1 LISECRVLL
10 ITASSR
16 ADLHT
21 MYTTEPRAEQ
31 DIFDSLADLCAAPG
45 FAHALAWMSLR
56 DNYVT
61 FEGVMDGKALAA
73 SYAPGRTV
81 RTEFSTL
88 LGLLIR
94 RPLDL
99 SEPTPAEIQALFD
112 RTGILLDELHQRL
125 GRPMWDS
132 IIETAKL
139 MQEDGAARPASPF
152 TRADV
157 LREPIF
163 YGGESAYS
171 FQYRDMALER
181 YAADEAWLTA
191 NKGFCIA
198 DAQAVA
204 SAISEIQS
212 SKIVTALSRLKAKTP
227 SFPSLL
233 PAFTTTADEIASRCG
248 LPIET
253 LRAVLAALSVSAPAN
268 QDFTSLGAFNVANAC
283 PIVAL
288 PDGSYISLQTY
299 GIVESLY
306 DSPFYWMVGDKTY
319 HSKASAH
326 RGAFTEQFVAK
337 RLRSVFGD
345 QNVYTNVNIEAVS
358 NRVSEMD
365 VLVLFGDRALIVQCK
380 SKKMTLDSRRG
391 NDRTLRDDFQKAVQ
405 DAYDQGLLCARSLS
419 RPELDFIKEGGAK
432 LEIPEL
438 RHVYILCAVSDHYP
452 VLTVQAR
459 HFLQY
464 EGDSV
469 IHAPLV
475 ADVFLI
481 DVLAEMLSSPLRLL
495 SYIDRRVGYAER
507 IHGTNE
513 LAILGYHLSQNL
525 WFEDENSIAMMADD
539 FSLDLD
545 TAMTVRREGIPGTA
559 TPKGILTKFTGTH
572 VARIIEKIEHEADP
586 DLVDL
591 GFLLLNINGD
601 TVKQLDQGMKDV
613 ARRTRI
619 DGQPHDFSLG
629 FDKGDAG
636 LTIHCSRA
644 STRDAIDVLAD
655 HCRRRKYVHRSDK
668 WFGLL
673 VREADGLPKLSLAVR
688 FPWKRDIRMDN
699 LTQGM
704 VLNGNRHLAQQR
716 PGGRAP
722 DGSKI
727 GRNDPCTCGSGKK
740 FKKCCMA

>member
-1 LISECRVLL
+1 M
-10 ITASSR
+10 AS
-16 ADLHT
+16 
-21 MYTTEPRAEQ
+21 TEPRAEQ
-31 DIFDSLADLCAAPG
+31 DIFDDLAELCAAPG

-61 FEGVMDGKALAA
+61 FDGAMGSEALAA

-94 RPLDL
+94 QPIDL

-112 RTGILLDELHQRL
+112 RTGTLLNELHERL

-132 IIETAKL
+132 IIETAKA
-139 MQEDGAARPASPF
+139 MQEEGAERPSSPF

-181 YAADEAWLTA
+181 YAADEGWLIA

-204 SAISEIQS
+204 EAISEIQTD
-212 SKIVTALSRLKAKTP
+212 KIVSVLSRLKAKSP
-227 SFPSLL
+227 SLPSLL
-233 PAFTTTADEIASRCG
+233 PAFTTTIDEIVGHCG
-248 LPIET
+248 LSAKT
-253 LRAVLAALSVSAPAN
+253 VRAALATISVAAPAN

-288 PDGSYISLQTY
+288 PDGSYLSLQTY

-306 DSPFYWMVGDKTY
+306 DSPFYWMVGDKSY
-319 HSKASAH
+319 RPKASAH

-337 RLRSVFGD
+337 RLRSVFGE
-345 QNVYTNVNIEAVS
+345 QNVHTNVNIEAA
-358 NRVSEMD
+358 NGRVSEMD

-380 SKKMTLDSRRG
+380 SKKMTLESRKG
-391 NDRTLRDDFQKAVQ
+391 NDQTLRDDFQKAVQ

-419 RPELDFIKEGGAK
+419 RPELNFMKEDGAK

-438 RHVYILCAVSDHYP
+438 RNVYILCAVSDHYP

-464 EGDSV
+464 EDDAV

-475 ADVFLI
+475 ADVFLV
-481 DVLAEMLSSPLRLL
+481 DVLAEMLASPLRFL

-507 IHGTNE
+507 IQGTNE

-525 WFEDENSIAMMADD
+525 WFDDENSVAMVADD

-545 TAMTVRREGIPGTA
+545 TAMTVRRVGIPGTA
-559 TPKGILTKFTGTH
+559 TPKGILTRFTGTH
-572 VARIIEKIEHEADP
+572 VARVIEKIEHEADP
-586 DLVDL
+586 DLIDL

-601 TVKQLDQGMKDV
+601 TVRQLDQGMKDV
-613 ARRTRI
+613 ARRTRL
-619 DGQPHDFSLG
+619 DGLPHDFTLG
-629 FDKGDAG
+629 FDTGDAG

-644 STRDAIDVLAD
+644 LPSDSLEALAS
-655 HCRRRKYVHRSDK
+655 HCRRRKYVHRADN

-673 VREADGLPKLSLAVR
+673 VRETDGLPKASLAVR
-688 FPWKRDIRMDN
+688 FPWKRDARMDN

-704 VLNGNRHLAQQR
+704 VVNGNRNISQPKH
-716 PGGRAP
+716 GGRKP
-722 DGSKI
+722 TRSKI
-727 GRNDPCTCGSGKK
+727 GRNDPCPCGSGKK
-740 FKKCCMA
+740 FKKCCIG

>member
-1 LISECRVLL
+1 MDSVE
-10 ITASSR
+10 T
-16 ADLHT
+16 
-21 MYTTEPRAEQ
+21 RAEQ
-31 DIFDSLADLCAAPG
+31 DIFDDLAELCATPG
-45 FAHALAWMSLR
+45 YTHALAWMSLR

-61 FEGVMDGKALAA
+61 FDGAMDSEALAA

-88 LGLLIR
+88 LGLLVR
-94 RPLDL
+94 RPIDL

-112 RTGILLDELHQRL
+112 RTGTLLNELHERL

-132 IIETAKL
+132 IIEAAKA
-139 MQEDGAARPASPF
+139 MQEDGAERPPSPF

-181 YAADEAWLTA
+181 YAADEGWLTA

-204 SAISEIQS
+204 EAISEIQTG
-212 SKIVTALSRLKAKTP
+212 KIVSVLSRLKAKSP

-233 PAFTTTADEIASRCG
+233 PAFTTTIDEVAAHCG
-248 LPIET
+248 LSVKT
-253 LRAVLAALSVSAPAN
+253 VGAALAAISVAAPAN
-268 QDFTSLGAFNVANAC
+268 QGFTSLGAFNVANAC

-288 PDGSYISLQTY
+288 PDGSYLSLQTY

-306 DSPFYWMVGDKTY
+306 DSPFYWMVGDKSY
-319 HSKASAH
+319 RPKASAH

-337 RLRSVFGD
+337 RLRSVFGE
-345 QNVYTNVNIEAVS
+345 QNVHTNVNIEAA
-358 NRVSEMD
+358 NGRVSEMD

-380 SKKMTLDSRRG
+380 SKKMTLESRKG
-391 NDRTLRDDFQKAVQ
+391 NDKTLRDDFQKAVQ

-419 RPELDFIKEGGAK
+419 RPELDFMKEDGAK

-438 RHVYILCAVSDHYP
+438 RYVYILCAVSDHYP

-459 HFLQY
+459 HFLKY
-464 EGDSV
+464 EEDAV

-481 DVLAEMLSSPLRLL
+481 DVLAEMLASPLRLL

-507 IHGTNE
+507 IRGTNE

-525 WFEDENSIAMMADD
+525 WFEDENSVAMVLDD

-559 TPKGILTKFTGTH
+559 TPKGILTKFAGTH
-572 VARIIEKIEHEADP
+572 VARIIEKIEHDADP
-586 DLVDL
+586 DLIDL

-613 ARRTRI
+613 ARRTRS
-619 DGQPHDFSLG
+619 DGRPHDFTLG
-629 FDKGDAG
+629 FDTGDAG

-644 STRDAIDVLAD
+644 SPHDAVEALTS
-655 HCRRRKYVHRSDK
+655 HCRRRKYVHRAEN

-673 VREADGLPKLSLAVR
+673 VRETDGLPKLSLAAR
-688 FPWKRDIRMDN
+688 FPWKRDTRMDAQ
-699 LTQGM
+699 TQGM
-704 VLNGNRHLAQQR
+704 VLNGNRGTAQPSQMR
-716 PGGRAP
+716 RGA

-727 GRNDPCTCGSGKK
+727 GRNDPCPCGNGKK
-740 FKKCCMA
+740 FKKCCGSMV